1 MMNKKNVYFGGFAFS
16 ALIVLF
22 TVSALTFRYMKGLSL
37 LQLKAAIEGLGGMA
51 SVAFI
56 MMCAVRGLVFI
67 PCGLLSALG
76 GLLFGP
82 LMGTAF
88 ALIGLTAGS
97 VITFYL
103 ARNLG
108 KSWAERT
115 LGHKY
120 DKYEGYISKDSFYSI
135 FLMRVVPILPFDVV
149 SCIAGMSRVG
159 AGKYMLA
166 TLIGSLPGIFIYVF
180 FGDSIRSLSIRRGA
194 LSAVFITVFALIPFS
209 YKYFMKLF
217 KKIA

>member
-1 MMNKKNVYFGGFAFS
+1 MNKKGVYFGSFAFA
-16 ALIVLF
+16 ALLMIF
-22 TVSALTFRYMKGLSL
+22 AASALTFRYVKGLSL
-37 LQLKAAIEGLGGMA
+37 QQLKSSIESLGGMA

-56 MMCAVRGLVFI
+56 VICTVRGLVFI

-76 GLLFGP
+76 GVIFGP

-88 ALIGLTAGS
+88 TLIGLTAGS

-103 ARNLG
+103 ARSFG

-120 DKYEGYISKDSFYSI
+120 DKYEGYVSKDSLYSI

-149 SCIAGMSRVG
+149 SCIAGMSRTRVD
-159 AGKYMLA
+159 KYILA
-166 TLIGSLPGIFIYVF
+166 TFIGSLPGVFIYVF
-180 FGDSIRSLSIRRGA
+180 FGDSIRSLSIKRVVF
-194 LSAVFITVFALIPFS
+194 SAVFITIFAVIPFLC
-209 YKYFMKLF
+209 KYLMKLM
-217 KKIA
+217 KKTA